1 LKNAQ
6 KKATAIAIA
15 GNAGVQ
21 VVVDPT
27 RVVIAD
33 AIPKSVQAAI
43 DRKSAEAAEIYKR
56 TLDDFLATCKKTY
69 ADELTHDDV
78 TRFLGVMRK
87 RGLSDRTVFNRHMNL
102 RAFII

>member
-69 ADELTHDDV
+69 ADELTRRRYKV
-78 TRFLGVMRK
+78 P
-87 RGLSDRTVFNRHMNL
+87 RGDLRPLLLRLDR
-102 RAFII
+102 